1 MKQSYIDAVNRSKL
15 ISKSKKEE
23 IIRDLEEIFAESA
36 HHGETQT
43 ELEVRLGTP
52 ESFAHGF
59 ENPEESQKRKK
70 WPYIV
75 LTSVF
80 GVSFV
85 SSLIYYIIMLIKTTF
100 IFGLEDD
107 LAIIGGAD
115 GPTHIFVSGSQ
126 TGVIAG
132 YIVLGAVVL
141 ILGALTVLFGIK
153 LIRRLK

>member
-15 ISKSKKEE
+15 IPKAKKEE

-52 ESFAHGF
+52 ESFARGF
-59 ENPEESQKRKK
+59 ESVTANKQGKK
-70 WPYIV
+70 WPYVV

-85 SSLIYYIIMLIKTTF
+85 CSLFYYIVMLIRTTF
-100 IFGLEDD
+100 IFGLDED

-115 GPTHIFVSGSQ
+115 GPTHIFVQGSE
-126 TGVIAG
+126 TGVIAT
-132 YIVLGAVVL
+132 YILFGAGVIL
-141 ILGALTVLFGIK
+141 LGALAVFFAVK